1 MLRNVA
7 VTSTLYLQ
15 QEKKQLALVQTLAR
29 YAIAQI
35 IHHLLHDYFF
45 SASAIT
51 YICIE
56 VSFRERF
63 EDSVAIGHHTLIFCI
78 YLFANHSAL

>member
-35 IHHLLHDYFF
+35 IHHLLLDYFF
-45 SASAIT
+45 SASLLHA
-51 YICIE
+51 Y
-56 VSFRERF
+56 
-63 EDSVAIGHHTLIFCI
+63 A
-78 YLFANHSAL
+78 